1 MNIEFMLKNFNIEKE
16 KGATK
21 EEITIA
27 EKIYNFVLPNFYKEM
42 LIFSNGMDI
51 DSIVGEENFISLF
64 GLKRIY
70 EDNRDLYETSI
81 YLPGFLVIGCTGGEE
96 VLVVEQ
102 KKQTKKIYIYDDDA
116 LFPNEE
122 TFVVVNIEKWF
133 LNGCPMGEE
142 LYKCIY

>member
-1 MNIEFMLKNFNIEKE
+1 
-16 KGATK
+16 
-21 EEITIA
+21 
-27 EKIYNFVLPNFYKEM
+27 M

-102 KKQTKKIYIYDDDA
+102 KKNKQKKYIYMMMMRY
-116 LFPNEE
+116 
-122 TFVVVNIEKWF
+122 F
-133 LNGCPMGEE
+133 LMKK
-142 LYKCIY
+142 LL

>member
-102 KKQTKKIYIYDDDA
+102 KKQTKKNIYMMMMRY
-116 LFPNEE
+116 
-122 TFVVVNIEKWF
+122 F
-133 LNGCPMGEE
+133 LMKK
-142 LYKCIY
+142 LL